1 MLPVKVPVRISSMPL
16 GLHRDSLQ
24 NLCEVASR
32 EDPTWMTDVQTTQ
45 PVVDYMDY
53 YEDVE
58 EDYNIGLDPEEEEDD
73 DEEESKTKYSVEE
86 KSADYSSGLRKRDD
100 NTGGTVS
107 AWDKLHG
114 SQNGAMTYGWDTSES
129 IEPYQSFY
137 YDPYSPSTTAMYHD
151 LTFHKQPDKRHFK
164 QLLCCFLTPWKTS
177 STEAPPGDTVSMDD
191 EDDDSHEDESSLN
204 IVQPNTAQTATSIN
218 NTSPVQTSLTS
229 SLHSTKSPLIGMVL
243 APTPSPQAAPTSSDT
258 IGTGTST
265 ISAEKKLPGLKSII
279 KKYSKDNI
287 TPPSKTATNSA
298 ITSGATNK
306 NTAPPSRRSII
317 PQVVQYHETYGENK
331 KKHRVRFDT
340 MARSIVVPSRYAMGP
355 DQSAAIWWSRS
366 DYDSFKKTGRVI
378 AQAMLNGGSEIWMTI
393 GHGTNNN
400 NAVVQ
405 DSNTTTAIDANKW
418 WCKFGHS
425 RRGLE
430 HIADINEGRLRQ
442 KSVQNSVE
450 AVMKEQKKQRMS
462 NANDPLKLARVSQ
475 QYTRWAKELAIV
487 AGLSDAEAV
496 RTKFQEVTTGSTQI
510 STRAKM
516 THPGMY
522 STYMNRE
529 FTLAGDVGFSN
540 NVSHPSV
547 LDANTASSL
556 LVRLNEEYQLHKI
569 ADIQPPKAQPA
580 GIVSNTGTNITPISE
595 SSSFISN
602 RSSSTSMSSVA
613 TIETCEPVHDP
624 KTGKLASE
632 SISRKAAGYG
642 HGENEVDRFLEKR
655 FERGQVK

>member
-1 MLPVKVPVRISSMPL
+1 
-16 GLHRDSLQ
+16 
-24 NLCEVASR
+24 
-32 EDPTWMTDVQTTQ
+32 MTDVQTAQ
-45 PVVDYMDY
+45 PVVDYMEY

-58 EDYNIGLDPEEEEDD
+58 EDYNIGLDPDEEEEEE
-73 DEEESKTKYSVEE
+73 EEESKTKYSVEE
-86 KSADYSSGLRKRDD
+86 KSVDYSSGLRKRDD
-100 NTGGTVS
+100 YPVS
-107 AWDKLHG
+107 TWDKLNG

-137 YDPYSPSTTAMYHD
+137 YDPYSPSTTVMHHD
-151 LTFHKQPDKRHFK
+151 LTHNKRHFK

-177 STEAPPGDTVSMDD
+177 TTDAPPGDTVSMDD
-191 EDDDSHEDESSLN
+191 EDDDSHDDESSLH
-204 IVQPNTAQTATSIN
+204 VHQTNTAQTATSIN
-218 NTSPVQTSLTS
+218 NTSPAQTPLTS
-229 SLHSTKSPLIGMVL
+229 SLHSPKSPLIGMVL
-243 APTPSPQAAPTSSDT
+243 ASTPSPQAASPSSNT
-258 IGTGTST
+258 IGTTTST
-265 ISAEKKLPGLKSII
+265 ILAEKKLPGLKSIM
-279 KKYSKDNI
+279 KKYSKENI
-287 TPPSKTATNSA
+287 TQPSKTATNSA
-298 ITSGATNK
+298 TTNGATNK
-306 NTAPPSRRSII
+306 ATAPPPRRSII
-317 PQVVQYHETYGENK
+317 PQVIQYHETYGENK

-340 MARSIVVPSRYAMGP
+340 MARSIVVPSRFAMGP

-378 AQAMLNGGSEIWMTI
+378 AQAMLNGGSEIWMTM
-393 GHGTNNN
+393 GHGTNTNNN
-400 NAVVQ
+400 NAGLQ
-405 DSNTTTAIDANKW
+405 DSNSTIAIDASKW

-462 NANDPLKLARVSQ
+462 NTNDPLKLARVSQ
-475 QYTRWAKELAIV
+475 QYTRWARELAIV

-496 RTKFQEVTTGSTQI
+496 RTKFQEVTTSTTQI

-569 ADIQPPKAQPA
+569 ADIQPPKVQPT
-580 GIVSNTGTNITPISE
+580 GIVPNTANLTPISE

-602 RSSSTSMSSVA
+602 RSSSSTSSTDLSHGN
-613 TIETCEPVHDP
+613 TSIEACEPVHDP
-624 KTGKLASE
+624 KTGKE
-632 SISRKAAGYG
+632 NISRLAAGFG
-642 HGENEVDRFLEKR
+642 HGQNEVDRFLEKR